1 MELYRKNA
9 CELAS
14 MLRAKEVSA
23 KEITQSVLARIEQTE
38 PSVEA
43 FLSVNAEKALEQAEK
58 VDAKIAAGE
67 ELGALA
73 GIPVAV
79 KDNICT
85 KETATTCASK
95 MLENFVPPY
104 DATVVEKLAA
114 ADAVIPGKVNMD
126 EFAMGGSCENSAFKA
141 TKNPW
146 DLTRVPGGSSG
157 GSAACVAACEVPL
170 SLGSDTGGSVRC
182 PAGLC
187 GIVGLKPTYGAVSRF
202 GLVAFASSLD
212 QIGPFA
218 RTVDD
223 AALLFSVISGQD
235 AGRDATS
242 KPYTFGGVE
251 QMPKLDGL
259 RVGVP
264 KEYYG
269 EGVSA
274 EVKEVVLKAV
284 EQLRGLGAQVVEVSL
299 PSTPYALSAYYII
312 SSAEASSNLSRYD
325 GVKYGYSGKRD
336 GSLNDLYL
344 STRTEGFGMEV
355 KRRIMLGT
363 YVLSSGYYDAYYKRA
378 KMLQRLIGEEFDKAF
393 TQCDVL
399 VTPTTP
405 TTAFRLGEKTNDPLA
420 MYASDICTTTANI
433 AGLPGVSVPC
443 GFDAQGLP
451 IGMQLLGPKW
461 SESKLLGVA
470 KCYETAVG
478 GFAVKEM

>member
-251 QMPKLDGL
+251 QIPKLDGL

>member
-1 MELYRKNA
+1 MELYRKSA

-14 MLRAKEVSA
+14 MLRSKEVSA

-85 KETATTCASK
+85 KGTATTCASK